1 MRWILG
7 LADHERLD
15 AAHLGRPLRRAENQG
30 AAFCVARGL
39 RRQIQYL
46 LGLAVLENGV
56 VLHREVPRHHTQLPV
71 ILRAVLVGSILR
83 LAAFLF
89 LFVRNVL
96 LFLYHILLLEAKEVL
111 QGLGLRHLG
120 LL

>member
-1 MRWILG
+1 MRRILG

-15 AAHLGRPLRRAENQG
+15 AAHLGRPLRRAKNQG

-83 LAAFLF
+83 LYAHTDKIKARANKLISERSYRDF
-89 LFVRNVL
+89 
-96 LFLYHILLLEAKEVL
+96 E
-111 QGLGLRHLG
+111 
-120 LL
+120 